1 MRGTTYAISEI
12 VWWMLAA
19 LAIGI
24 SIGWLLRRWFAG
36 GARLKDVQAELEA
49 KSVRYAELSGE
60 LGGSKLAVERLN
72 RDLEAR
78 AGELTAATDRAG
90 ELEASLSSVRGELD
104 AANSTAGDLEASLAA
119 TRADLESA
127 TARTGELESQLGAV
141 AAEKDAAIASL
152 GSSAAGLESAVAER
166 EARVAELEARAG
178 GVQADLERASAE
190 LSAVQ
195 AAHADCTVAAEANT
209 GRIAGLESALAE
221 REARIEELEAIVAA
235 QAARSGAAEADVM
248 AAESADLEGLAAA
261 EESFG
266 DVAGAA
272 AVAPSV
278 PPTRFGTAG
287 ADHTDDLKVING
299 IGPKMEEL
307 LNSFG
312 IRAWDQLAALS
323 PSEVARV
330 DAALEEFPGRIE
342 RDQWVDQ
349 ARDLVRRFPDPTTR
363 PDRDTFSNEAP
374 S

>member
-24 SIGWLLRRWFAG
+24 LIGWLLRRWFAG

-49 KSVRYAELSGE
+49 KKVRYAEISGD
-60 LGGSKLAVERLN
+60 LGGSKLQVERLN

-119 TRADLESA
+119 TRVDLESA
-127 TARTGELESQLGAV
+127 TDRTGDLESQLDAA
-141 AAEKDAAIASL
+141 AAEKEAAIT
-152 GSSAAGLESAVAER
+152 GLESAVAER
-166 EARVAELEARAG
+166 EARVAELEARVG
-178 GVQADLERASAE
+178 SLQADLEKASAE
-190 LSAVQ
+190 LSTVQ
-195 AAHADCTVAAEANT
+195 TAHADCTVAAEAST
-209 GRIAGLESALAE
+209 GRIAGLESALVE
-221 REARIEELEAIVAA
+221 REAQIQELEAIVAA

-261 EESFG
+261 EESAG
-266 DVAGAA
+266 DVAAAA

-307 LNSFG
+307 LNGFG

-330 DAALEEFPGRIE
+330 DEALEEFPGRIE
-342 RDQWVDQ
+342 RDQWVER
-349 ARDLVRRFPDPTTR
+349 AADLVRRFPDPNNR
-363 PDRDTFSNEAP
+363 PDRDTFSNEAN